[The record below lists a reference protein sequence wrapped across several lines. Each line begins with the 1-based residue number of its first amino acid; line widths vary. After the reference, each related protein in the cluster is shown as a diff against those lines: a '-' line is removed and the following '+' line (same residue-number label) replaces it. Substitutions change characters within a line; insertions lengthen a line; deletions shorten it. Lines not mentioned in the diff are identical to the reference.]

1 MESKKQLYTFLTLI
15 GTGLL
20 FFCIYK
26 TKDLYFSAPVES
38 KISENIKPETGLER
52 YSIPKLKI
60 LNNEKINTQK
70 IKSESQDSFTDSE
83 NSLDTSL
90 NSDKSNQQILTHK
103 YLIKVLSQQQN
114 YLRRC
119 YENHLRSNTAPS
131 EKGTIVVDFMV
142 LPFGE
147 IRDVEIKD
155 TSFNDKTFENC
166 IKTVFLRTQV
176 KKFNGEKF
184 LITFPLEFE

>member
-1 MESKKQLYTFLTLI
+1 LESKKQLYTFLTLI

-20 FFCIYK
+20 FFCIYQ
-26 TKDLYFSAPVES
+26 TKELYFKKSVEHKPAQSKAIAPTE
-38 KISENIKPETGLER
+38 GR
-52 YSIPKLKI
+52 YAIPKLKI
-60 LNNEKINTQK
+60 FSNEKLNAQK
-70 IKSESQDSFTDSE
+70 IVSESKNTSAD
-83 NSLDTSL
+83 LDL
-90 NSDKSNQQILTHK
+90 EDKALRSDKSNQQILTHN

-119 YENHLRSNTAPS
+119 YENHLRENPAPS

-155 TSFNDKTFENC
+155 SSFNDKTFENC

>member
-1 MESKKQLYTFLTLI
+1 MDSKKRTLVTILTLAGSLLLIFLVIKTKQLYFSESDAPAVYVLEDSESSQQKLT
-15 GTGLL
+15 
-20 FFCIYK
+20 
-26 TKDLYFSAPVES
+26 V
-38 KISENIKPETGLER
+38 
-52 YSIPKLKI
+52 PKLQI
-60 LNNEKINTQK
+60 FQNEKIRSKKVKPFELENLADNESDP
-70 IKSESQDSFTDSE
+70 KSKDEV
-83 NSLDTSL
+83 DT
-90 NSDKSNQQILTHK
+90 NQQILTHK

-119 YENHLRSNTAPS
+119 YENHLRSNTTS
-131 EKGTIVVDFMV
+131 TSKGTIVVEFMI

-155 TSFNDKTFENC
+155 SNFKDKTFENC
-166 IKTVFLRTQV
+166 IQTVFLRTQV